1 MPLVGASIASVDGVY
16 PASVSTCCAAAPAPG
31 TSVPFIA
38 MNSTPL
44 VSGGGVGAAEDE
56 VGGGGDDGE
65 GCPPPPVTDGV
76 GLSVAAVVPESAKP
90 FARTARPT
98 TISATITR
106 TRPVLRFTRA
116 SYLSRSGEAAPGLQG
131 DAESLRGPALAPQRS
146 QPAQP
151 PDQHRVVGQRRR
163 TVDRPM
169 QELVV
174 ARRREPERLADR
186 TVLRDLQAP

>member
-16 PASVSTCCAAAPAPG
+16 PASVSTCCAAGAAPG

-56 VGGGGDDGE
+56 VGGGGGDGE
-65 GCPPPPVTDGV
+65 GGARPPRPVTDGV

-90 FARTARPT
+90 FARTARPP

-106 TRPVLRFTRA
+106 T
-116 SYLSRSGEAAPGLQG
+116 
-131 DAESLRGPALAPQRS
+131 
-146 QPAQP
+146 
-151 PDQHRVVGQRRR
+151 
-163 TVDRPM
+163 
-169 QELVV
+169 
-174 ARRREPERLADR
+174 
-186 TVLRDLQAP
+186 